1 LIQKWAF
8 LRPIYWMNFQVNVMT
23 AAQYRV
29 STAFWILS
37 LVAEPIVYMSVW
49 AAVTREQGG
58 SLDGLTVG
66 QFSAYFI
73 TWMLVRHFSVAPV
86 AEMEWRIRDGLMSGL
101 LVRPVNP
108 IHADIAENIASK
120 LTALPFVILVMI
132 GLAFAYPPTF
142 NLQVWTVLAFIP
154 ALLMGASIRFLFQ
167 YTLGL
172 AAFWVTRTN
181 AIFGVYTVSEIFLS
195 GRFVPL
201 ALLPA
206 QVVLIASILP
216 FRWTLSFPVEVV
228 LGQLSM
234 EQVVIGLGIQA
245 LWLLAMSQIFRLIWA
260 FGVRQYTAV
269 AG

>member
-1 LIQKWAF
+1 MLEKLAF
-8 LRPIYWMNFQVNVMT
+8 LRPIYVMNFQMNVMLQ
-23 AAQYRV
+23 AQYRV
-29 STAFWILS
+29 STAFWILG

-58 SLDGLTVG
+58 SLDGITVG

-86 AEMEWRIRDGLMSGL
+86 GEMEWRIRDGLMSGL

-120 LTALPFVILVMI
+120 LTAFPFVILVMI
-132 GLAFAYPPTF
+132 GLAIAYPPDF
-142 NLQVWTVLAFIP
+142 KIEWWTALAFIP
-154 ALLMGASIRFLFQ
+154 ALLMGASIRFFFQ
-167 YTLGL
+167 YTIGL
-172 AAFWVTRTN
+172 IAFWVTRTN
-181 AIFGVYTVSEIFLS
+181 AIFGVYTVLEIFLS

-201 ALLPA
+201 ILLPA
-206 QVVLIASILP
+206 PVVLAASILP

-228 LGQLSM
+228 LGQLPPD
-234 EQVVIGLGIQA
+234 QVVIGLGVQA
-245 LWLLAMSQIFRLIWA
+245 LWLLAMSQIFRFVWA
-260 FGVRQYTAV
+260 AGVRQYTAV